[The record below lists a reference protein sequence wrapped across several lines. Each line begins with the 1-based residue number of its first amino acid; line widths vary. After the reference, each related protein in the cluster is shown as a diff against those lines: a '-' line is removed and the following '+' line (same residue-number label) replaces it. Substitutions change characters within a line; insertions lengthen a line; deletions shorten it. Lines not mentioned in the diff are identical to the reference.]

1 MNKGFVETY
10 FNFEKVD
17 WSTMSVSIYN
27 TLYMTI
33 ISTILVVIL
42 GLLLGLALYT
52 LGRKSSTSSKLIYT
66 IVSIISNIFRS
77 TPFMILIVLLI
88 PVTTIL
94 VGTFLGATAAI
105 PALILSATPFY
116 ARLVEISFREV
127 DAGVLEAAEAMGASY
142 GEIIYKILIPESL
155 PSLISG
161 VTVTTITMIGYTAIA
176 GAVGAGGL
184 GAVAWQEGYQRS
196 NYTIT
201 LVATALIL
209 VIVFIIQAIGDYL
222 TKRTDKR

>member
-17 WSTMSVSIYN
+17 WSTMWTSVYN
-27 TLYMTI
+27 TLFMTI
-33 ISTILVVIL
+33 ASTVLVVIL
-42 GLLLGLALYT
+42 GLLLGLALYS
-52 LGRKSSTSSKLIYT
+52 LGRKTTYSSRFVYT

-77 TPFMILIVLLI
+77 TPFMILMVLLI
-88 PVTTIL
+88 PFTTLL

-105 PALILSATPFY
+105 PALVLSATPFY

-127 DAGVLEAAEAMGASY
+127 DSGVLEAAEAMGASY
-142 GEIIYKILIPESL
+142 GQIIYKILIPESL

-176 GAVGAGGL
+176 GAIGAGGL
-184 GAVAWQEGYQRS
+184 GAIAWQEGYQRS

-201 LVATALIL
+201 LVATVLIL

>member
-17 WSTMSVSIYN
+17 WSTMWTSVYN
-27 TLYMTI
+27 TLFMTI
-33 ISTILVVIL
+33 ASTVLVVIL
-42 GLLLGLALYT
+42 GLLLGLALYS
-52 LGRKSSTSSKLIYT
+52 LGRKTTYSSRFVYT
-66 IVSIISNIFRS
+66 VVSIISNIFRS
-77 TPFMILIVLLI
+77 TPFMILMVLLI
-88 PVTTIL
+88 PFTTLL

-105 PALILSATPFY
+105 PALVLSATPFY

-127 DAGVLEAAEAMGASY
+127 DSGVLEAAEAMGASY
-142 GEIIYKILIPESL
+142 GQIIYKILIPESL

-176 GAVGAGGL
+176 GAIGAGGL
-184 GAVAWQEGYQRS
+184 GAIAWQEGYQRS

-201 LVATALIL
+201 LVATVLIL